1 MLAVT
6 AAAVLGVRWA
16 LRRTDD
22 IGRARPFPRYAV
34 GGLLLLAVAAG
45 VPVIRHD
52 RLERQLSAVASRLVG
67 HPVKVHCQTAS
78 EEFVDAGA
86 ELGYVRFDASGA
98 PEPRAVIKHAQCGHL
113 RDYLGHRGRAPKVD
127 ELVAVHIL
135 THEAMHMRGILN
147 ESEAEC
153 AAVQRDA
160 STATLLG
167 ASAQDARRLALR
179 YYRVR
184 YPDLPDDYR
193 SAACTAGGAL
203 DERLASAPW

>member
-1 MLAVT
+1 MLAV
-6 AAAVLGVRWA
+6 AAAAALAVRWA
-16 LRRTDD
+16 LRRTDE
-22 IGRARPFPRYAV
+22 IGRPRLFPRYAV
-34 GGLLLLAVAAG
+34 GGLLLIAVAAA

-52 RLERQLSAVASRLVG
+52 RLERRLSAVASRLVG
-67 HPVKVHCQTAS
+67 HPVQVHCQTAG

-86 ELGYVRFDASGA
+86 ELGYVRFDSAGV
-98 PEPRAVIKHAQCGHL
+98 PEKRAVIKRAQCDHL
-113 RDYLGHRGRAPKVD
+113 RDYLSRGGRTPQVD
-127 ELVAVHIL
+127 ELVAVHLL
-135 THEAMHMRGILN
+135 THEAMHLRGILN

-153 AAVQRDA
+153 AAVQRNA

-167 ASAQDARRLALR
+167 ASAEDARRLALR

-193 SAACTAGGAL
+193 SAACVAGGVL